1 MAKRDQFG
9 CTGKSIKRPPRRKD
23 YRLSLESN
31 HKQPEGPNEK
41 FTEKLIN
48 LYYPVYMDFPN
59 AYDEHT

>member
-31 HKQPEGPNEK
+31 HKQLEGPNEK
-41 FTEKLIN
+41 VTEKLIN
-48 LYYPVYMDFPN
+48 LYYLVYMDFPN
-59 AYDEHT
+59 AYDEHI